1 MTNNI
6 FESELKNFDY
16 SVFSKVKD
24 SLLEELL
31 QKQRMNKFKNF
42 SSLSQRLS
50 AEAMSDDEV
59 DMVAA
64 AGTTL
69 IKKDEK

>member
-6 FESELKNFDY
+6 ESELKNFDY

-64 AGTTL
+64 AGTTV